1 MVLILPL
8 AVLAISAISVM
19 MGYLAG
25 SGMPPGDTFG
35 FLVSTIGSSFSALTL
50 PASFS
55 SLGDPGPVFI
65 YLLDGKVYDSGGSG
79 GTSNSG
85 GFGHGFGNGELGM
98 ETYELFTLVVKL
110 MRRAILC
117 NWVDDGYC
125 GHNMGEWANYCPS
138 ATRSN

>member
-1 MVLILPL
+1 MNSI
-8 AVLAISAISVM
+8 ISVM

-55 SLGDPGPVFI
+55 SLGDPGPAFI

-79 GTSNSG
+79 AAWLSCAGIAFLGTIQ
-85 GFGHGFGNGELGM
+85 
-98 ETYELFTLVVKL
+98 LF
-110 MRRAILC
+110 
-117 NWVDDGYC
+117 WVPRD
-125 GHNMGEWANYCPS
+125 ES
-138 ATRSN
+138 TRPQVQLRDEED